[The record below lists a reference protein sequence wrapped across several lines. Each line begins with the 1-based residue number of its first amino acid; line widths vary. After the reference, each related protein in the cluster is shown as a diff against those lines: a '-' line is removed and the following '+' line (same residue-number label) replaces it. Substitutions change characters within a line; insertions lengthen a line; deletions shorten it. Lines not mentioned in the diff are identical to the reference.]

1 MELSI
6 AQIIGKPIA
15 VLDIDGRKVYEQ
27 IEAAYKRGERIILSF
42 KGLQHVTTAFLNAAI
57 GKFLLNALKP
67 EEAISAVTIQDI
79 TDNSTQYKI
88 DQVYELALKPEL
100 RKIQETARNEELGIN
115 E

>member
-27 IEAAYKRGERIILSF
+27 INSAYKRGERIILSF

-57 GKFLLNALKP
+57 GKFLLNAKP
-67 EEAISAVTIQDI
+67 EEAKSAITIQDI
-79 TDNSTQYKI
+79 DDKTTQYKI

-100 RKIQETARNEELGIN
+100 RKIREAARNEELGIN
-115 E
+115 D